1 MNIKLHFKLYLLMF
15 LAFVINVFALQAQV
29 SINTSGNDPHPS
41 AMLDIESTSSG
52 LLIPR
57 MTATERDNISSPAT
71 GLMVY
76 VTDDNKFWYY
86 DGTQWVTM
94 IGSPDNDWV
103 VAGNDMYSGVSGNV
117 GIGVTNPGTKL
128 HVKGV
133 TLLERDGS
141 PVVYIQNTTNNTFG
155 YGDIAFERGDGS
167 GNRMFFGTIGDNNNG
182 IAALAITNSND
193 YIAAFTYAGNVGI
206 GTTSPQY
213 KLDVNGNIRH
223 GDNLYIYSQTSSGS
237 TAWARFNS
245 PQTHGSN
252 IFIGAGGTT
261 VIGSGESSTYTR
273 NSIDTNNAHETFY
286 LTSDADIKLI
296 TNLQSGNWNDRIES
310 LVLRNNRI
318 WSMDFTTLRLHDKTL
333 NNNSVDFIQR
343 TQDYYYGYG
352 VSINS
357 GQGFAVGSGES
368 ANKLF
373 VNIDLKS
380 NEILY
385 LTSDVNNNTE
395 AIKFITSL
403 QGDWADRV
411 EAMTILGNG
420 NVGIGLNN
428 PVGHLHITHVNDA
441 GPNGTAIPG
450 GDVTIGDVNGTHI
463 EIDDNEIYA
472 MSGNNASTLYLNWEG
487 GKVHLSDVIR
497 IVPRT
502 SAPSSPEE
510 GDMYIHDNGSTK
522 TLRIYLNG
530 AWVDIVSN

>member
-1 MNIKLHFKLYLLMF
+1 MNIKLHFKLCLAIF
-15 LAFVINVFALQAQV
+15 LAFIINIFSSQAQV
-29 SINTSGNDPHPS
+29 SINSSGNDPHPS

-103 VAGNDMYSGVSGNV
+103 VTGNDMYSGVPGNV

-128 HVKGV
+128 HVKGA

-141 PVVYIQNTTNNTFG
+141 PVVYVQNTTNNTYG

-167 GNRMFFGTIGDNNNG
+167 GNKMYLGTIGDNSNG
-182 IAALAITNSND
+182 VAALTFNND
-193 YIAAFTYAGNVGI
+193 AEYVATFMHSGNVGI
-206 GTTSPQY
+206 GTTSPQH

-223 GDNLYIYSQTSSGS
+223 GDNLYIYSQASSGS

-261 VIGSGESSTYTR
+261 TIGAGESAIYIQ
-273 NSIDTNNAHETFY
+273 NGIDITDAHETLY
-286 LTSDADIKLI
+286 LTTDADLKVI
-296 TNLQSGNWNDRIES
+296 TNLQSGNWADRIEP
-310 LVLRNNRI
+310 LVIRTNRI
-318 WSMDFTTLRLHDKTL
+318 WSLDFLTLRLHNKIL
-333 NNNSVDFIQR
+333 NNEAVHFIQR
-343 TQDYYYGYG
+343 TQDNYFGYG
-352 VSINS
+352 VSINP
-357 GQGFAVGSGES
+357 GQGLAVGSGES

-373 VNIDLKS
+373 TNIDLKL

-385 LTSDVNNNTE
+385 LTSDVNNDTE

-403 QGDWADRV
+403 QGDWANRV

-420 NVGIGLNN
+420 NVGIGVNN
-428 PVGHLHITHVNDA
+428 PAGHLHIAYYNDA
-441 GPNGTAIPG
+441 GPNGTSIPG
-450 GDVTIGDVNGTHI
+450 GDITIGDVNSVHI

-472 MSGNNASTLYLNWEG
+472 MNGNNPSTLYLNWEG

-502 SAPSSPEE
+502 TAPTSAQE
-510 GDMYIHDNGSTK
+510 GDMYIHDNGTTK